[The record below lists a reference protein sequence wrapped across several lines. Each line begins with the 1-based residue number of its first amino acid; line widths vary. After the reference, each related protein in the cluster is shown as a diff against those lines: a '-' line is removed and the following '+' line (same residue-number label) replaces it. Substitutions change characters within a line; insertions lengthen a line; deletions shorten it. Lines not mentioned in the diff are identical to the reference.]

1 MSEQIR
7 IQYLIDN
14 AKRCNAANALA
25 RAQLIYGKPCG
36 SCGSLIN
43 NKIVQSESELLNT
56 RVSTC
61 AVQAIVRPLPV
72 PESVRIARAVQCY
85 IDASIDPTN
94 PDLRFRQFLPRV
106 VPAPC
111 PPIDTL
117 LTNANLPKASTGC
130 PLPNTPLNPV
140 PPF

>member
-7 IQYLIDN
+7 IHELIDN

-36 SCGSLIN
+36 SCGNPTNNNIVPPESSL
-43 NKIVQSESELLNT
+43 LT
-56 RVSTC
+56 ARVSTC

-72 PESVRIARAVQCY
+72 PESVRIARALQCY
-85 IDASIDPTN
+85 IDASLDPTN
-94 PDLRFRQFLPRV
+94 PDLRFRQYLPRV